1 MTEGAGRIFR
11 SQSATSLQIA
21 RLEEVLGASVFQRHG
36 RGVRLTRVG
45 ERLLPVARE
54 VTETLSDTLRELTAD
69 GIHGTLRLGIPDDES
84 TATLSRIIG
93 EFTRSHP
100 LVELNLTCA
109 LSAGFPA
116 ALASGSLDLAV
127 YEVQHP
133 PAAGGGVLR
142 EEPTSWMVSRRHD
155 VLARDPLPVALF
167 DRDCW
172 WQQAA
177 LDSLRETGRRY
188 RVVCSSQS
196 VLGVAAAIE
205 AGMAVGLLGQSSL
218 TPTLRCLGPEEGFGQ
233 MPVSRLVLGQRPGA
247 AGAAIEA
254 MATAIRQA
262 FEN

>member
-21 RLEEVLGASVFQRHG
+21 RLEEVLGAPVFQRHG

-93 EFTRSHP
+93 EFTRAHP

-116 ALASGSLDLAV
+116 ALASGALDLAV

-133 PAAGGGVLR
+133 PAAGGVLR
-142 EEPTSWMVSRRHD
+142 EESTSWMVSRRHD

-172 WQQAA
+172 WQLAA

-218 TPTLRCLGPEEGFGQ
+218 TPTLRCLGPEDGFGP

-254 MATAIRQA
+254 MAAAIRLA